1 MKRLLLSFKYA
12 FFGFLQAFKTEQ
24 NLRIHCVSA
33 ILVFALSIRLHLS
46 KMEWIIILL
55 LIGGMFA
62 LELMNTAIERTVD
75 LVTKDFHPLA
85 KQAKDIAAASVLIFS
100 IIAAII
106 GMMIFLPKIAS
117 LFLSF
122 NGF

>member
-33 ILVFALSIRLHLS
+33 ILVIALSIRLHIS
-46 KMEWIIILL
+46 KMEWFIVLL

-75 LVTKDFHPLA
+75 LVTKDYHPLA
-85 KQAKDIAAASVLIFS
+85 KQAKDIAAASVLIYS
-100 IIAAII
+100 IISAII

-117 LFLSF
+117 NFQF
-122 NGF
+122 FKGF